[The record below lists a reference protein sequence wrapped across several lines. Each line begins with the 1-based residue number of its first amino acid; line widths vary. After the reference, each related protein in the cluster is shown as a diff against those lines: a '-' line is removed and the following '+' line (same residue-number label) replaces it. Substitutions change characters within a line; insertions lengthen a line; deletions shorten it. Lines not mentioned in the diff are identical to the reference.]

1 MPIRS
6 SILIAFLFA
15 SLTILAQSTNIEQA
29 DEAVMYK
36 KFNQWVNDTIP
47 TITDQYSLQYDENMQ
62 CEELDI
68 TIVFNAEVKDGKMT
82 SHSNTSTNFLSKCVY
97 VLNEIEAFHSTFP
110 KNYNVHIE
118 ETTRHTPSYVE
129 QLSHNYQTTAFRVT
143 ISTDKLFAIYDYN
156 FRFINSAHVYD
167 KTTKQLK
174 YLSDNELKDIYK

>member
-1 MPIRS
+1 MVDKSYTSVSINIKNLLMPIRS

-15 SLTILAQSTNIEQA
+15 SQTILAQSTNVEQA

-82 SHSNTSTNFLSKCVY
+82 SHSNTSTSL
-97 VLNEIEAFHSTFP
+97 
-110 KNYNVHIE
+110 
-118 ETTRHTPSYVE
+118 
-129 QLSHNYQTTAFRVT
+129 
-143 ISTDKLFAIYDYN
+143 
-156 FRFINSAHVYD
+156 AHAYMS
-167 KTTKQLK
+167 LMR
-174 YLSDNELKDIYK
+174 